1 MMKFAAALAFL
12 ISIVTFQLLALQ
24 TIIEAEMK
32 PPVVA
37 HKTEP
42 AYTEDARKAKV
53 EGAVTLRADIGAD
66 GKPHDIRVIKRLGY
80 GLDDQAVKCL
90 SEWRYRPGT
99 ANGAPVTVPATI
111 EILFTVDSR

>member
-1 MMKFAAALAFL
+1 MMRLAAALAFL
-12 ISIVTFQLLALQ
+12 ISMVTFQLQAQ
-24 TIIEAEMK
+24 VIMEAEMK

-53 EGAVTLRADIGAD
+53 EGTVTLRADIGID
-66 GKPHDIRVIKRLGY
+66 GKAHAIHVIEGLGY
-80 GLDDQAVKCL
+80 GLNESAAKCL

-99 ANGAPVTVPATI
+99 ANGVPVTVPATI
-111 EILFTVDSR
+111 EIFFTLDSR